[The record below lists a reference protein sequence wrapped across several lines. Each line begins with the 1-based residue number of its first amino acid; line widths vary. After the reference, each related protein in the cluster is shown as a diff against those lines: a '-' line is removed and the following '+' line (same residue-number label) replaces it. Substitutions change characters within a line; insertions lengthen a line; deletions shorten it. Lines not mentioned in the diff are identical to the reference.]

1 MSLHSQEPWRVRELV
16 KGGVQVI
23 ENGEP
28 FAIAIVSLPSLDA
41 GKAGSIPMEGVNHI
55 ANARRIAACV
65 NSCAGVSTEALE
77 KMPGSFD
84 DLLSLEFADVVSQR
98 DTLLTALRAI
108 KQEIFY
114 GIKEGAADRID
125 EIAATA
131 IAAIVRGA
139 A

>member
-1 MSLHSQEPWRVRELV
+1 MNQHSQEPWRVRELF

-28 FAIAIVSLPSLDA
+28 YAIAIVSIPSLDT
-41 GKAGSIPMEGVNHI
+41 GKTGSVPIEGVNHV

-65 NSCAGVSTEALE
+65 NSCKGVSTVALE

-84 DLLSLEFADVVSQR
+84 DLLSLEFADVISQR
-98 DTLLTALRAI
+98 DTLLAALRDI

-114 GIKEGAADRID
+114 GIKEIGRAH
-125 EIAATA
+125 
-131 IAAIVRGA
+131 V
-139 A
+139 